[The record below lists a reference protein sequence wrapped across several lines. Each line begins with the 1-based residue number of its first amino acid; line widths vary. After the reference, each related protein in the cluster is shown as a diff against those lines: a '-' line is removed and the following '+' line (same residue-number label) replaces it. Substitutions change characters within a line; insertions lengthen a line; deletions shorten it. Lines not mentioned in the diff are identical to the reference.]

1 MTKYE
6 GKRSM
11 DAEMLIDL
19 EKGTVLFDYTLNKFQ
34 DDLLSSNQSFFDF
47 NNNVDYDTDTSLK
60 SFLRM
65 KISDNKARL
74 IHLLYIISVKY
85 NLKLK
90 WEGRDIA
97 YANQEVTINFL
108 RTHYGTSEYTFE
120 GQHNSN
126 ILTYHLT
133 SNLWFEYELE
143 GDYRDKIKNIELKR
157 RFVRNVHEVGISDQ
171 QDGWDLIFK
180 FHGIP
185 MHGKCIIRYL

>member
-1 MTKYE
+1 MTKYI

-11 DAEMLIDL
+11 DSEMFIDL

-34 DDLLSSNQSFFDF
+34 DDLLSSNQSFFNF

-85 NLKLK
+85 KFKLK
-90 WEGRDIA
+90 WDGRDIA
-97 YANQEVTINFL
+97 YANQEATINYIK
-108 RTHYGTSEYTFE
+108 RHYGISEYTFE

-157 RFVRNVHEVGISDQ
+157 RFVRNIHENGISDQ
-171 QDGWDLIFK
+171 QDGWDLIFN
-180 FHGIP
+180 FGGIP
-185 MHGKCIIRYL
+185 MHGKYIIRYL